1 MTQFLPNLDTG
12 LGSQR
17 WYGGWTIQPFPSCS
31 AIISG
36 DDSGISGGGSRP
48 IYRAFREMVVS
59 TRSSFLGTILTLQL
73 WLAEYSQSN
82 SSNPS
87 AISSLVLESQAYPTI
102 PDVAVSG
109 HSNFSLYG
117 ICKLNWAQ
125 LPYHPQFLPDDSR
138 SHQTPC
144 LGAWAQSSDHFEKS
158 QFEIF
163 SGLPMPSSTDFRGF
177 SLLNISLRLTS
188 GCKNKK

>member
-1 MTQFLPNLDTG
+1 MIWGLDNPAFPFLLCHHLWGWLWDF
-12 LGSQR
+12 
-17 WYGGWTIQPFPSCS
+17 GGREQTNIQSFQ
-31 AIISG
+31 G
-36 DDSGISGGGSRP
+36 DGCLYSLFF
-48 IYRAFREMVVS
+48 FRYS
-59 TRSSFLGTILTLQL
+59 LTLQL

-82 SSNPS
+82 SRNPS

-177 SLLNISLRLTS
+177 SLLDISLRLTS